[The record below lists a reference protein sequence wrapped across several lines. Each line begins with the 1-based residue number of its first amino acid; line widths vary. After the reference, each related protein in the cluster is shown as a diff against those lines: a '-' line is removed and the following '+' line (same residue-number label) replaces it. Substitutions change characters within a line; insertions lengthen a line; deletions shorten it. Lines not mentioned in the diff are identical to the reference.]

1 MLYLLHVETV
11 RCSPGGDGDG
21 DGQRLYNCADNGL
34 VGGAGR
40 ARLLH
45 RCSAMILLMET
56 RWLAG
61 HCNSLIVM
69 MKYSV
74 KKNISYI

>member
-40 ARLLH
+40 GQAAAPL
-45 RCSAMILLMET
+45 CNDTAGGDP
-56 RWLAG
+56 LA
-61 HCNSLIVM
+61 S
-69 MKYSV
+69 
-74 KKNISYI
+74 